1 MKKNYLIILVLLISG
16 TLNSFAQDYIY
27 LINGNKIAA
36 QVSETTKT
44 ATLYTEFGEANGE
57 MKLVDNKDIKL
68 IAFANGKVKDF
79 TNGSSVKSNDGASN
93 NLIAYH
99 LADLL
104 INNFTI
110 SYERIFNNGRMGIQ
124 IPLSIGYSGD
134 YQELGDFRNKFYT
147 GVNFNIY
154 PTGQGQWRYFLG
166 PGIRFG
172 SGEYEYYDNCYDC
185 SSYYYKTED
194 LFYFKFHINNG
205 IMFTP
210 VPSLSLAASLS
221 LGIRYVDSSYA
232 DEKVRTTGAFSFN
245 MIYRFH

>member
-124 IPLSIGYSGD
+124 NPYPLDTVVIIRNWAIFETNFIQALILIFTQQGKANGD
-134 YQELGDFRNKFYT
+134 
-147 GVNFNIY
+147 I
-154 PTGQGQWRYFLG
+154 
-166 PGIRFG
+166 
-172 SGEYEYYDNCYDC
+172 S
-185 SSYYYKTED
+185 
-194 LFYFKFHINNG
+194 
-205 IMFTP
+205 
-210 VPSLSLAASLS
+210 
-221 LGIRYVDSSYA
+221 
-232 DEKVRTTGAFSFN
+232 
-245 MIYRFH
+245 

>member
-1 MKKNYLIILVLLISG
+1 MKKPYLFIIVLLISS
-16 TLNSFAQDYIY
+16 TLNTFAQDYIY
-27 LINGNKIAA
+27 LKTGDKIAA
-36 QVSETTKT
+36 IVSETTKT
-44 ATLYTEFGEANGE
+44 ATLYTEFGSATGE
-57 MKLVDNKDIKL
+57 MNLVNNKDIKL

-79 TNGSSVKSNDGASN
+79 TDGSGVKSNDGTNN

-99 LADLL
+99 LADLI

-110 SYERIFNNGRMGIQ
+110 SYERIFNDGKMGLQ
-124 IPLSIGYSGD
+124 IPISIGYSGD
-134 YQELGDFRNKFYT
+134 YQELGDFQNKFYT
-147 GVNFNIY
+147 GLNFNIY

-172 SGEYEYYDNCYDC
+172 AGLYESYSDCYNCYD
-185 SSYYYKTED
+185 YYKEED

-210 VPSLSLAASLS
+210 VSALSLVAELS
-221 LGIRYVDSSYA
+221 LGIRYVDSKYS
-232 DEKVRTTGAFSFN
+232 DEKVRTTGAGSFN

>member
-1 MKKNYLIILVLLISG
+1 MKKNYLIVLVLLISG
-16 TLNSFAQDYIY
+16 TINTFAQDYIY
-27 LINGNKIAA
+27 LKTGDKIAA
-36 QVSETTKT
+36 IVSETTKT
-44 ATLYTEFGEANGE
+44 ATLYTEFGSPSGE

-79 TNGSSVKSNDGASN
+79 TDGNSIKSNDGSHN

-99 LADLL
+99 LADLI

-110 SYERIFNNGRMGIQ
+110 SYERIFNNGKMGIQ

-134 YQELGDFRNKFYT
+134 YQELGDFQNKFYT
-147 GVNFNIY
+147 GVNLNIY

-166 PGIRFG
+166 PGLRVG
-172 SGEYEYYDNCYDC
+172 SGRYESYDNCYDC
-185 SSYYYKTED
+185 YDYYHHEED

-210 VPSLSLAASLS
+210 VPALSLAASLS
-221 LGIRYVDSSYA
+221 LGIRYVDSKYA

-245 MIYRFH
+245 MIYRFQ